1 MRLIDEVI
9 VVVLLQNTLLLG
21 KVLAFYKRIPQP
33 TPENSEIQGLAFIYI
48 YIYIYISYNNLAL

>member
-48 YIYIYISYNNLAL
+48 NIYI